1 MARKDLTVSDILN
14 IPVLKDCKLLAGS
27 HGTAKRIVSRVSV
40 MDSPDV
46 ANWMWGGEFLLTTG
60 YVVRDNPLSL
70 KFIIEE
76 LCRRNVAALG
86 IKLGRFLTS
95 LPDEILAAA
104 EEMDFPLLC
113 IPGHLAFSDIL
124 GPVVCQINTRQNESS
139 EKQTSRLLF
148 QDHVSRSFLEL
159 MLAGGGVKA
168 ILHHL
173 GALINVDVA
182 FFDRFSGA
190 WASPEEKSHF
200 VENISSISSRSMRET
215 FHSFPLDLDEVNYG
229 HIIID
234 HPREAPFPESW
245 KWTLD
250 YAKIA
255 ILLNIQKE
263 NARKEARLRYKDN
276 FLQGLVLGHIN
287 RQEDIHE
294 YLFVL
299 GPEFLPPFVVILGD
313 TDTEGGPSK
322 VTGISGSVDDPVSLR
337 DEIWSSL
344 NNFLGAYFGRI
355 HSTMVGER
363 HVSLVSL
370 HPDPGEKIHLLEM
383 LLGQFKENFSS
394 ERGKTFSIVVGGSV
408 RDIGRISSSF
418 RQASCCMEFVRA
430 TGSTD
435 ALLVWE
441 KMGLLRLL
449 MNTSNREEIKIYVDQ
464 YLGAFG
470 FLKPSVAREYL
481 ETLYVLCRNGW
492 NLRSSAAEMHLHY
505 NTLRYRIRQI
515 SEIVSFD
522 IEDPETRQELLIALK
537 LYFAN
542 KEMHIF

>member
-1 MARKDLTVSDILN
+1 MTRKDLTVSDILN
-14 IPVLKDCKLLAGS
+14 IPVLKGCKILAGAG
-27 HGTAKRIVSRVSV
+27 GTAKRVVSRVSV
-40 MDSPDV
+40 MDSPD
-46 ANWMWGGEFLLTTG
+46 AASWMWGGELLLTTG

-104 EEMDFPLLC
+104 EYLDFPLLC

-124 GPVVCQINTRQNESS
+124 GPVICQINIKQNESS

-159 MLAGGGVKA
+159 MLAGGGVKS

-173 GALINVDVA
+173 RSLVNVDVA
-182 FFDRFSGA
+182 FFDRFSGV
-190 WASPEEKSHF
+190 WVSPEEDSHF
-200 VENISSISSRSMRET
+200 VESISSVPSRSLRET
-215 FHSFPLDLDEVNYG
+215 FHSFPLDLDEENYG

-234 HPREAPFPESW
+234 HPRGAPFPENWHWS
-245 KWTLD
+245 LD

-313 TDTEGGPSK
+313 IDTEGGSSK

-337 DEIWSSL
+337 EGIWISL
-344 NNFLGAYFGRI
+344 YNFLGAYFGRV

-370 HPDPGEKIHLLEM
+370 NPAPGEKIQLLEK
-383 LLGQFKENFSS
+383 LLRQFKGNFPS

-418 RQASCCMEFVRA
+418 RQASICMDFARA

-435 ALLVWE
+435 ALFVWE

-449 MNTSNREEIKIYVDQ
+449 MNTSNREEIRIYVDQ
-464 YLGAFG
+464 YLGTFG
-470 FLKPSVAREYL
+470 SLKPSVAREYI

-522 IEDPETRQELLIALK
+522 IEDPETRQELLIALN

-542 KEMHIF
+542 KDLHIF